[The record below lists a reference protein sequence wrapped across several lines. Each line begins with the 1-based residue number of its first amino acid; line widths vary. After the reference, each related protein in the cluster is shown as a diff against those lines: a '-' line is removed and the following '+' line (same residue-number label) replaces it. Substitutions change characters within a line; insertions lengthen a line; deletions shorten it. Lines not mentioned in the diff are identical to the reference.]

1 MSNHGSEMSPESRRH
16 FQKMIGDLT
25 SGMNLG
31 ATGDFPQGKVHPTD
45 EGGLRMAIGHK
56 DGKVFVAFGTP
67 TEWIGLDKNSALALA
82 NCIIE
87 HAAQL

>member
-1 MSNHGSEMSPESRRH
+1 
-16 FQKMIGDLT
+16 
-25 SGMNLG
+25 
-31 ATGDFPQGKVHPTD
+31 
-45 EGGLRMAIGHK
+45 MAIGHK